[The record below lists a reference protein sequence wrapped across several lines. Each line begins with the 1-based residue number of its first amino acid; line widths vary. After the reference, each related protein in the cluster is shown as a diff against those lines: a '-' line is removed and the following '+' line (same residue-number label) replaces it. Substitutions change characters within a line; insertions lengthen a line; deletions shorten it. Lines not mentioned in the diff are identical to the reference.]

1 MTNHRFTTK
10 ELGTVELTEEHMVF
24 TIRRYS
30 SFIGDKQAEECIPVK
45 MRVIAAA
52 LGGPWEV
59 LYLSQKS
66 VSKKWWHRGTYL
78 MCL

>member
-1 MTNHRFTTK
+1 M
-10 ELGTVELTEEHMVF
+10 
-24 TIRRYS
+24 
-30 SFIGDKQAEECIPVK
+30 K

-66 VSKKWWHRGTYL
+66 VSKKNGGTEVPTSCACRKTRDLGCKPLGSALHLTVSIVRTILRGQF
-78 MCL
+78 CFSGV

>member
-1 MTNHRFTTK
+1 
-10 ELGTVELTEEHMVF
+10 MVF

-66 VSKKWWHRGTYL
+66 VSKKTVAQRYL
-78 MCL
+78 PHVPVGKPETWGVNHWAQHSI